1 MEKLKFNWCAAEL
14 STIYKVKHKPSV
26 KIGCSQDSYN
36 YIKNIFETQ
45 EQHIEQFNVFYL
57 NRNNMIIGWKHI
69 GIGGVS
75 GVVADTKIIMKHA
88 LDICASA
95 IILSHNHPSGKC
107 TPSQTD
113 ISLTKSIGEFGKCI
127 DLKLLDHLIFTDNG
141 YFSFADEGLLVN

>member
-26 KIGCSQDSYN
+26 KISSSQDSYK
-36 YIKNIFETQ
+36 YIKNIFNTQ

-95 IILSHNHPSGKC
+95 IILSHNHPSGNKKA
-107 TPSQTD
+107 SYED
-113 ISLTKSIGEFGKCI
+113 IQLTNKVKEATKLF
-127 DLKLLDHLIFTDNG
+127 DMALLDHIIICDDSYLSMA
-141 YFSFADEGLLVN
+141 YEGLI